1 VVTEIES
8 KVHGVL
14 VSAFV
19 DTDHETYASITITE
33 RKNPYSTRNTPDDLR
48 EIAQMLENFADTIE
62 ANDDTRT

>member
-1 VVTEIES
+1 VVSELES
-8 KVHGVL
+8 EVHGVL

-33 RKNPYSTRNTPDDLR
+33 QKNPYSTRNSPDDLR

-62 ANDDTRT
+62 ANDEG